1 MRRERGVALLAA
13 IVIFAI
19 AAAIAVGIQFRSA
32 LALRRAAGNASLDQA
47 LQAQA
52 GAEAV
57 GAWIL
62 ADDTNQTDDFTEK
75 WHLPQGPVEL
85 IDGVSIAGQI
95 TDLDGRF
102 NLNSLVDDQGAKDPV
117 AVEIFRRL
125 LRTLDIPEQK
135 ADLVVDYIDSDQ
147 QTEPNGAEDSFYTS
161 QQPSNRPPNR
171 PMLQVSELLAVP
183 QIGLE
188 AYLRLVPHVT
198 ALPRDR
204 REINLCTA
212 SGVLLDALVDQRLWS
227 ANAST
232 LETQRKSGCYPNV
245 LQFEQLFSAN
255 PAEYPKIKNRVKVQ
269 SNFFELRSL
278 VTIGTQPFDLQSLL
292 MRNTGATGKPE
303 VRVLTR
309 TMAE

>member
-102 NLNSLVDDQGAKDPV
+102 NLNSLVDNQGAKDPV

-135 ADLVVDYIDSDQ
+135 ADLVVDSIDSDQ
-147 QTEPNGAEDSFYTS
+147 QTEPSGAEDSLYTS

-188 AYLRLVPHVT
+188 TYLRLAPHVT

-212 SGVLLDALVDQRLWS
+212 SGVMLDALVDQRLWS
-227 ANAST
+227 ANASS

-245 LQFEQLFSAN
+245 LQFEQLFGAD
-255 PAEYPKIKNRVKVQ
+255 PAAYQKIKNRIKVQ

-292 MRNTGATGKPE
+292 MRTNGATGKPE

>member
-47 LQAQA
+47 FQAQA

-57 GAWIL
+57 AAWFL

-75 WHLPQGPVEL
+75 WNLPQGPVEL
-85 IDGVSIAGQI
+85 VDGVSIAGQI

-102 NLNSLVDDQGAKDPV
+102 NLNSLIDDQGAKDPV

-188 AYLRLVPHVT
+188 TYLRLLPHVT

-232 LETQRKSGCYPNV
+232 LESQRKSGCYPNV

-255 PAEYPKIKNRVKVQ
+255 PAEYQKIKNRVKVQ

-292 MRNTGATGKPE
+292 MRTTGATGKPE

>member
-47 LQAQA
+47 LQAQT

-62 ADDTNQTDDFTEK
+62 ADDTNQTDDFTDK
-75 WHLPQGPVEL
+75 WQVPQGPVEL

-188 AYLRLVPHVT
+188 TYLRLAPHVT

-227 ANAST
+227 ANATT

-255 PAEYPKIKNRVKVQ
+255 PAEYQKIKNRIKVQ

-292 MRNTGATGKPE
+292 MRTSGATGKPE

>member
-75 WHLPQGPVEL
+75 WRLPQGPVEL
-85 IDGVSIAGQI
+85 VDGVSIAGQI

-102 NLNSLVDDQGAKDPV
+102 NLNSLVDDQGAKDAV

-135 ADLVVDYIDSDQ
+135 ADLVVDYIDSH
-147 QTEPNGAEDSFYTS
+147 A
-161 QQPSNRPPNR
+161 
-171 PMLQVSELLAVP
+171 
-183 QIGLE
+183 
-188 AYLRLVPHVT
+188 
-198 ALPRDR
+198 
-204 REINLCTA
+204 
-212 SGVLLDALVDQRLWS
+212 
-227 ANAST
+227 
-232 LETQRKSGCYPNV
+232 
-245 LQFEQLFSAN
+245 
-255 PAEYPKIKNRVKVQ
+255 
-269 SNFFELRSL
+269 
-278 VTIGTQPFDLQSLL
+278 
-292 MRNTGATGKPE
+292 
-303 VRVLTR
+303 
-309 TMAE
+309 

>member
-32 LALRRAAGNASLDQA
+32 LALRRAAGNAAMDQA
-47 LQAQA
+47 FQAQA

-57 GAWIL
+57 AAWAL
-62 ADDTNQTDDFTEK
+62 ADDKNQTDDWTES
-75 WHLPQGPVEL
+75 WHQPQGPMEL
-85 IDGVSIAGQI
+85 VDGVSIAGQI
-95 TDLDGRF
+95 MDLDGRF

-135 ADLVVDYIDSDQ
+135 VDLVVDYIDSDQ
-147 QTEPNGAEDSFYTS
+147 QAEPNGAEDSFYTS

-171 PMLQVSELLAVP
+171 PMMQVSELLAIP
-183 QIGLE
+183 QIGVE
-188 AYLRLVPHVT
+188 IYLRLAPHIT

-227 ANAST
+227 ANGST
-232 LETQRKSGCYPNV
+232 LEAQRKSGCYPNV
-245 LQFEQLFSAN
+245 MQFEQLFGAN
-255 PAEYPKIKNRVKVQ
+255 PAGYQKIKNRVKVQ

-292 MRNTGATGKPE
+292 MRTTGAAGKPE